1 MEIGKFPAR
10 IAGYM
15 AKKGARE
22 LVALQCSVCKNQN
35 YVTERNKVN
44 MDTKGKGKLQIK
56 KWCKHCRKQQLHK
69 ESSKLK

>member
-1 MEIGKFPAR
+1 
-10 IAGYM
+10 M

-22 LVALQCSVCKNQN
+22 IVGLVCSVCKSQN

-56 KWCKHCRKQQLHK
+56 KYCKNCRKVQLHK
-69 ESSKLK
+69 ETTKLK

>member
-1 MEIGKFPAR
+1 
-10 IAGYM
+10 M

-22 LVALQCSVCKNQN
+22 LVGMICSICKSQN

-56 KWCKHCRKQQLHK
+56 KFCKECKQK
-69 ESSKLK
+69 KICGDPIF